1 MIGYIKKSF
10 MRTTIWLVSFF
21 LLAIGQPSFSQ
32 QLSVDVSYSPATSLT
47 IGDLDFKA
55 FGSNHWLFTF
65 NITYPGNHPNMQMT
79 GELNVVLS
87 DGTPIS
93 NPAMTLIT
101 DPFDVNNQR
110 TVTNLD
116 IGKSSDIK
124 TQSFDYNSDAKDK
137 IQKLALGTGKL
148 PAGTYTFHMVITDL
162 DAPAQSVAKDIVLN
176 LENLSRMD
184 LIMPQDGMDVP
195 TPFPLFQWQYDGPD
209 VQLSVYEK
217 KQRHHSREEAASGV
231 PQLQVRT
238 GTPEFPSGSKSFQY
252 PATGARPLDPGKT
265 YVWKVVGLTGGSGG
279 SEQQIP
285 SEIWEFTVTNA
296 NGHGGNDTTGLNE
309 GLGFLNGLGEDIL
322 RQLLNGDLTP
332 TGVMYLD
339 GQSISVHEGKAL
351 LNNLVTNPDKII
363 KIELIEH

>member
-10 MRTTIWLVSFF
+10 MRTTIWLVPVF
-21 LLAIGQPSFSQ
+21 LLVIGQPSFSQ
-32 QLSVDVSYSPATSLT
+32 QLSVDVTYSPVTSLA

-55 FGSNHWLFTF
+55 FGSNHWLFTL
-65 NITYPGNHPNMQMT
+65 NVDYPGRHDSMQLS

-93 NPAMTLIT
+93 NPAMTLTT
-101 DPFDVNNQR
+101 DIFEVNNQR

-162 DAPAQSVAKDIVLN
+162 NAPAQSVAKDIVLN

-184 LIMPQDGMDVP
+184 LIMPQDEIEVP
-195 TPFPLFQWQYDGPD
+195 TPFPLFQWRYDGSD

-231 PQLQVRT
+231 PQLQIQT

-252 PATGARPLDPGKT
+252 PTTGARPLEPGKT

-279 SEQQIP
+279 SGQQVP

-296 NGHGGNDTTGLNE
+296 NGHGDIDTSGLNE
-309 GLGFLNGLGEDIL
+309 GLTFLNGLGEDIL
-322 RQLLNGDLTP
+322 KQLLNGDLTP
-332 TGVMYLD
+332 TGIMYID
-339 GQSISVHEGKAL
+339 GRPISAHEGQAL
-351 LNNLVTNPDKII
+351 LNNLTSNPDKII
-363 KIELIEH
+363 KIELVEH